1 MGVPARIFLQRNN
14 VAIPSESAHQIFE
27 RLGDALTMNM
37 GVAFCSALGFAA
49 MAHMWA
55 QFPSN
60 NTLSTRSNAS
70 YAVSAA
76 FDDVGPLT
84 VSSPVRM
91 AGFKVGYVKAISLQP
106 QSREAVVE
114 LYLDTRFS
122 NIPEDSTASIRTAGL
137 LGGAY
142 VAITPGAASAYL
154 RSGSNMEMTESAFS
168 LEHLMKGLSSLPG
181 LQPH

>member
-1 MGVPARIFLQRNN
+1 
-14 VAIPSESAHQIFE
+14 
-27 RLGDALTMNM
+27 MNM

-49 MAHMWA
+49 MAQMWA

-60 NTLSTRSNAS
+60 NTLSTRSDAS
-70 YAVSAA
+70 YVVSAA
-76 FDDVGPLT
+76 FDNVGPLT

-106 QSREAVVE
+106 QSRKAVVE
-114 LYLDTRFS
+114 LCLDTRFS

-142 VAITPGAASAYL
+142 VGITPGAASAYL